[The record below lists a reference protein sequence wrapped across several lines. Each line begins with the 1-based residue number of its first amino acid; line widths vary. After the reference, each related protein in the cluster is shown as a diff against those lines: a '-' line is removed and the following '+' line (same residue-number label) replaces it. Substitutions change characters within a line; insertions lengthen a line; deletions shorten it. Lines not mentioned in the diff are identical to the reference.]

1 MNLQQVATQLSDE
14 LDRSVV
20 VVGLDDRE
28 LAASAPAALGEAA
41 HGELNRLAVPIRGGT
56 GTIASFWLES
66 EKRPPLSSTDYA
78 LIDAAAGIARD
89 LLSDGLDSRPG
100 SNRDTT
106 MARLLDDNLAARR
119 SAFLDAVAHR
129 WIDRGKRTVVR
140 AVMLDDSVGTLQR
153 VAFGRHVAAATS
165 ANTTFVREHESIV
178 YLVTRETGAVDA
190 LDTRIRAE
198 SVRLDVRV
206 LAIGSAHHDPST
218 DDLGDTA
225 AQARVAAELTAALP
239 ELQPAKDIAE
249 LGGWVLLHGVSA
261 GSKSLVDI
269 SPAAE
274 HLCRAGDRVQR
285 ETIETYLDAGGQAR
299 AACER
304 LHIHRTTLYYRLDN
318 MPPVVK
324 EALDD
329 GMKRSTLHLTLKLIR
344 LWEETGAL

>member
-1 MNLQQVATQLSDE
+1 MNLQQVAAQLSDE

-28 LAASAPAALGEAA
+28 LAASAPAAT
-41 HGELNRLAVPIRGGT
+41 GELNRLAVPIRGGA

-66 EKRPPLSSTDYA
+66 DKRPPLSSTDYA

-89 LLSDGLDSRPG
+89 LLSDGREARPG

-106 MARLLDDNLAARR
+106 MSSLLDDDLVVRREAFTEAVARR
-119 SAFLDAVAHR
+119 WV
-129 WIDRGKRTVVR
+129 DRGRRTVVR
-140 AVMLDDSVGTLQR
+140 AVMVDDTVGTLQR
-153 VAFGRHVAAATS
+153 VAFGRHLAAATAS
-165 ANTTFVREHESIV
+165 HTTFVREHESVV
-178 YLVTRETGAVDA
+178 YLVSRETGAASD
-190 LDTRIRAE
+190 LESRIRAE
-198 SVRLDVRV
+198 SARLGVRV
-206 LAIGSAHHDPST
+206 LAVGSARHDPST

-225 AQARVAAELTAALP
+225 KQARVAAELTAALP
-239 ELQPAKDIAE
+239 ELQPAKDIAD
-249 LGGWVLLHGVSA
+249 LGGWVLLHAVPP
-261 GSKSLVDI
+261 GSKRLADI

-274 HLCRAGDRVQR
+274 LLCRAGDRVQR

-318 MPPVVK
+318 MPAIVK
-324 EALDD
+324 DALND

-344 LWEETGAL
+344 LWEETGVL

>member
-1 MNLQQVATQLSDE
+1 MNLQQVAAQLSDE

-28 LAASAPAALGEAA
+28 LAASAPAALGE
-41 HGELNRLAVPIRGGT
+41 LNRLAVPIRGGA

-89 LLSDGLDSRPG
+89 LLSDGLEPRPG

-106 MARLLDDNLAARR
+106 MGLLLDDDLAVRR
-119 SAFLDAVAHR
+119 SAFLDAVARR
-129 WIDRGKRTVVR
+129 WVDRGKRTVVR
-140 AVMLDDSVGTLQR
+140 AVLLDDSVGTLQR
-153 VAFGRHVAAATS
+153 VAFGRHVAAAS
-165 ANTTFVREHESIV
+165 PSHTTFVREHESIV
-178 YLVTRETGAVDA
+178 YLVTRETGVAVDV
-190 LDTRIRAE
+190 DGRIRTE
-198 SVRLDVRV
+198 SARLHVPV
-206 LAIGSAHHDPST
+206 LAVGSAHHDPST

-225 AQARVAAELTAALP
+225 KQARVAAELTAALP

-249 LGGWVLLHGVSA
+249 LGGWVLLHAVAA
-261 GSKSLVDI
+261 GSKRLVDI

-274 HLCRAGDRVQR
+274 HLCRAGDHVQR

-299 AACER
+299 AACEL

-344 LWEETGAL
+344 LWEETGAI

>member
-1 MNLQQVATQLSDE
+1 MMNLQQVASQLSDE
-14 LDRSVV
+14 LSRSVV

-28 LAASAPAALGEAA
+28 LAASAPTAV
-41 HGELNRLAVPIRGGT
+41 GELNRLAVPIRGGA
-56 GTIASFWLES
+56 GTIAAFWLES
-66 EKRPPLSSTDYA
+66 EERRPLSSTDYA
-78 LIDAAAGIARD
+78 LIDAAAGIASD
-89 LLSDGLDSRPG
+89 LLSDGRDARPG
-100 SNRDTT
+100 SSRDAT
-106 MARLLDDNLAARR
+106 MSRLLDDDLVVRR
-119 SAFLDAVAHR
+119 GAFLDAVARR
-129 WIDRGKRTVVR
+129 WVDRGKRTVVH

-153 VAFGRHVAAATS
+153 VAFGRHVAAATPS
-165 ANTTFVREHESIV
+165 HTAFVREHESIV
-178 YLVTRETGAVDA
+178 YLVSRETGAPLDLDA
-190 LDTRIRAE
+190 RIRAE
-198 SVRLDVRV
+198 SSRLDVAV
-206 LAIGSAHHDPST
+206 ISVGSAHHDPST

-225 AQARVAAELTAALP
+225 KQARVAAELTAALP
-239 ELQPAKDIAE
+239 ELQPAKDIAD
-249 LGGWVLLHGVSA
+249 LGGWVLLHALPA
-261 GSKSLVDI
+261 GSKRIADI

-344 LWEETGAL
+344 LWEQTGVF

>member
-28 LAASAPAALGEAA
+28 LAASRPTAV
-41 HGELNRLAVPIRGGT
+41 GELNRLAVPIRGGT

-66 EKRPPLSSTDYA
+66 EQRPPLSSTDYA

-100 SNRDTT
+100 SNRDVT
-106 MARLLDDNLAARR
+106 MARLLDQDLPVRR
-119 SAFLDAVAHR
+119 TAFLDAVARR

-140 AVMLDDSVGTLQR
+140 AVMVDDTVGTLQR
-153 VAFGRHVAAATS
+153 VAFGRHLAASTPLH
-165 ANTTFVREHESIV
+165 TTFVREHESIV
-178 YLVTRETGAVDA
+178 FLVSREAGGAVDVDA
-190 LDTRIRAE
+190 HIKAE
-198 SVRLDVRV
+198 SQRLNVAV

-218 DDLGDTA
+218 DDLSDTA

-239 ELQPAKDIAE
+239 ELQPKSDIAE
-249 LGGWVLLHGVSA
+249 LGGWVLLHAVAA
-261 GSKSLVDI
+261 GSKRLVDI

-274 HLCRAGDRVQR
+274 YLCRAGDRVQR

-299 AACER
+299 AACEL

>member
-28 LAASAPAALGEAA
+28 LAASAPAGIGET
-41 HGELNRLAVPIRGGT
+41 GRLAVPIRGGT

-66 EKRPPLSSTDYA
+66 ERRPPLSSTDYA

-100 SNRDTT
+100 STRDTT
-106 MARLLDDNLAARR
+106 MARLLDDDLAVRR
-119 SAFLDAVAHR
+119 SAFLHAVSRR
-129 WIDRGKRTVVR
+129 WMDRGKRTVVR

-153 VAFGRHVAAATS
+153 VAFGRHLATS
-165 ANTTFVREHESIV
+165 IPSHTTFVREHESIV
-178 YLVTRETGAVDA
+178 YLVTREIGGDVD
-190 LDTRIRAE
+190 LDTGIRRE
-198 SVRLDVRV
+198 SARLGIPV
-206 LAIGSAHHDPST
+206 LAIGSAHHDPSA

-225 AQARVAAELTAALP
+225 AQARVAAELTSSLP
-239 ELQPAKDIAE
+239 ELQPKKDISE
-249 LGGWVLLHGVSA
+249 LGGWVLLHAVAA
-261 GSKSLVDI
+261 GSKRLVDI

-274 HLCRAGDRVQR
+274 YLCRAGDRVQR

-299 AACER
+299 AACEV

>member
-14 LDRSVV
+14 LDRGVV
-20 VVGLDDRE
+20 VVGLDDRQ
-28 LAASAPAALGEAA
+28 LAASTRVSPGDLGK
-41 HGELNRLAVPIRGGT
+41 LAVPIRGGA

-66 EKRPPLSSTDYA
+66 GKRPPLSSTDYA

-89 LLSDGLDSRPG
+89 LLGDGSDPRPG
-100 SNRDTT
+100 SSREAT
-106 MARLLDDNLAARR
+106 MGRLLDRDPAERR
-119 SAFLDAVAHR
+119 AAFLDAVTHR

-140 AVMLDDSVGTLQR
+140 ALILDDSVGTLQR
-153 VAFGRHVAAATS
+153 VAFGRHVAAATH
-165 ANTTFVREHESIV
+165 TTFVGEHEAIV
-178 YLVTRETGAVDA
+178 YLVTRETGENVDVDA
-190 LDTRIRAE
+190 RVKAE
-198 SVRLDVRV
+198 SQRLGVRV
-206 LAIGSAHHDPST
+206 LGVGSAHHDPAT

-239 ELQPAKDIAE
+239 ELQPKKDIAE
-249 LGGWVLLHGVSA
+249 LGGWVLLHSVAA
-261 GSKSLVDI
+261 GSKRLVDI

-274 HLCRAGDRVQR
+274 HLCRSGDRVQR

-299 AACER
+299 AACES

-329 GMKRSTLHLTLKLIR
+329 GMKRSTLHLALKLIR
-344 LWEETGAL
+344 LWEETGVM